1 MEVDLRGHGID
12 SNFWR
17 HDGSARSN
25 HDCSNG
31 TYRDHA
37 VNFNLPDA
45 ILILER
51 TPAVFRSMLSG
62 LPENWI
68 AANEGPSTFS
78 PFDNVGHLIHG
89 ERADWIPRAQLIRA
103 QGAQRRFAPYDRF
116 ARVRES
122 QGKSLS

>member
-1 MEVDLRGHGID
+1 M
-12 SNFWR
+12 
-17 HDGSARSN
+17 
-25 HDCSNG
+25 
-31 TYRDHA
+31 
-37 VNFNLPDA
+37 NFNLPDA